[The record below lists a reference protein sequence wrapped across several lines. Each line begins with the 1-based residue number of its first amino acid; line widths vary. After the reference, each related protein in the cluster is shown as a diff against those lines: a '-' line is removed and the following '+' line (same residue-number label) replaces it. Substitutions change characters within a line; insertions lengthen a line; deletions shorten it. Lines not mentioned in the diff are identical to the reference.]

1 MFDEFTQAI
10 VAIHKAND
18 ALEYGIQQSK
28 AIREENQRLIN
39 ENSELRKEISN
50 LTSKISTLEL
60 EISKSESKSPN

>member
-50 LTSKISTLEL
+50 LKSILETY
-60 EISKSESKSPN
+60 KSESKSPN

>member
-50 LTSKISTLEL
+50 LRSTLE
-60 EISKSESKSPN
+60 IYKSESKSPN

>member
-50 LTSKISTLEL
+50 LRLEL
-60 EISKSESKSPN
+60 SKSESKSPN